1 MAQETAEELV
11 ELGNARA
18 ASGDHAAAVT
28 YYQRA
33 LALDAGF
40 VVAHN
45 NCALSLTALGR
56 LREAWAEG
64 EWRFQL
70 QPALVEFMKKP
81 PIPFWRGERI
91 EDELLVMWEQASGDM
106 IQYLRFLPLARE
118 RVGAV
123 GFLCPPELRRLVASS
138 FPAVE
143 LLPTDQPVTWGDYV
157 AFVPLLSLPHVM
169 GLDEPGLP
177 KAPYLKVPEQAKS
190 SRIGIVWRSSA
201 FDPARNCRLEDLQ
214 PLADAGFQLV
224 SLQYEPTA
232 EEQARLRAWGAEER
246 GSSFK
251 DFFDTA
257 VALQSLR
264 ALVTV
269 DTSVAHLGGALGVPT
284 HLLLNEPAAVRW
296 MSGEESLWYPSMRL
310 HRRTSGADSWQAP
323 MGRVVSLLRG

>member
-1 MAQETAEELV
+1 LAQESAEELV

-18 ASGDHAAAVT
+18 ASGDHAAAVNC
-28 YYQRA
+28 YARA
-33 LALDAGF
+33 LALDPALA
-40 VVAHN
+40 VAHN
-45 NCALSLTALGR
+45 NYSLSLTALGR
-56 LREAWAEG
+56 LREAWAEA

-70 QPALVEFMKKP
+70 QPAVRDFLKSP
-81 PIPFWRGERI
+81 PLPFWRGERI
-91 EDELLVMWEQASGDM
+91 EDELLVLWEQASGDM

-123 GFLCPPELRRLVASS
+123 GIICPPELRRLVASS

-143 LLPTDQPVTWGDYV
+143 LLPPDQAVTWSDYV

-169 GLDEPGLP
+169 GLDEQSLP
-177 KAPYLKVPEQAKS
+177 TGPYLKVPEQPKS
-190 SRIGIVWRSSA
+190 SKVGIVWRSSA
-201 FDPARNCRLEDLQ
+201 FDPSRNCRLEDLQ
-214 PLADAGFQLV
+214 PLADAGLDLV

-232 EEQARLRAWGAEER
+232 DERDRLRAWGAEER

-257 VALQSLR
+257 VALQTVR

-269 DTSVAHLGGALGVPT
+269 DTSVAHLAGALGVPA

-296 MSGEESLWYPSMRL
+296 MSGEKSLWYPSMRL
-310 HRRTSGADSWQAP
+310 HRKVGVDAWQGSMA
-323 MGRVVSLLRG
+323 RVLSLLRG

>member
-1 MAQETAEELV
+1 LAQESAEELV

-18 ASGDHAAAVT
+18 TSGDHAAAVH
-28 YYQRA
+28 YYARA
-33 LALDAGF
+33 LALDPALA
-40 VVAHN
+40 VAHN
-45 NCALSLTALGR
+45 NYSLSLTALGR
-56 LREAWAEG
+56 LREAWAEA

-70 QPALVEFMKKP
+70 QPAVREFLKKP
-81 PIPFWRGERI
+81 PLPFWRGERI
-91 EDELLVMWEQASGDM
+91 EDELLVLWEQASGDM

-123 GFLCPPELRRLVASS
+123 GIVCPPELRRLVAAS

-143 LLPTDQPVTWGDYV
+143 LLPPDQPVTWGDYV

-169 GLDEPGLP
+169 GLDEASLP
-177 KAPYLKVPEQAKS
+177 TAPYLTVPTQAKS
-190 SRIGIVWRSSA
+190 ASVGIVWRSSA

-214 PLADAGFQLV
+214 PLADAGLRLV

-232 EEQARLRAWGAEER
+232 EEQARLRAWGAEDR
-246 GSSFK
+246 GASFK

-257 VALQSLR
+257 VALQSLQ

-269 DTSVAHLGGALGVPT
+269 DTSVAHLAGALGVPT

-296 MSGEESLWYPSMRL
+296 MEGEKSIWYPSMVL
-310 HRRTSGADSWQAP
+310 HRKQGSDAWGGP
-323 MGRVVSLLRG
+323 MGRVLSLLRG